1 MIFSLNAAYFRAVLA
16 TSVVVA
22 GFAFQLRPEVK
33 RAGSALKVSVDPSL
47 VTRKEYQDICGVDFD
62 SRGLEE
68 RLKSTNFLYPK
79 HVEVIEDIAP
89 VAGRM
94 VDEIVSRSYFESIWL
109 NRFCLIQVM
118 LRRPAWI
125 TSLVA
130 NLFVVS
136 S

>member
-16 TSVVVA
+16 ASVVAA
-22 GFAFQLRPEVK
+22 GFAFQLRPEVT

-47 VTRKEYQDICGVDFD
+47 VTRKEYQDICGVNFD

-94 VDEIVSRSYFESIWL
+94 VDEIVSRSFFESIWSSSL
-109 NRFCLIQVM
+109 CFIQIM
-118 LRRPAWI
+118 
-125 TSLVA
+125 
-130 NLFVVS
+130 
-136 S
+136 